1 MKRLTKRSNEKL
13 EIITKEAAIKKP
25 SQTGS
30 MKNLIGQIKRSINHR
45 IIPRHRKAMAVIY
58 MSPHTRD
65 IQETEESRRHY
76 MRDMIETGDIPKP
89 LHTEMK
95 SIIETGNIQKNQH
108 IQVMLMIKEENLM
121 KHQNTV
127 MKNVINIT
135 EIEKHQKIRN
145 IRWTET

>member
-1 MKRLTKRSNEKL
+1 MMKSLTKRSNEKL

-30 MKNLIGQIKRSINHR
+30 MKNLIGQIKRSIKR
-45 IIPRHRKAMAVIY
+45 MIFPRHRKAMAVIY
-58 MSPHTRD
+58 MSPRTRD
-65 IQETEESRRHY
+65 IQETEESRIHY
-76 MRDMIETGDIPKP
+76 IIEIGDIPKP
-89 LHTEMK
+89 LHMEMK

-108 IQVMLMIKEENLM
+108 IQVMLLIKEENLM